1 MSPHAPPPLPRFD
14 CTLLR
19 AVEQIVPIAA
29 RADWLRTWQAELWHT
44 HHRRSHDRRARTFSV
59 AADLSL
65 GLACDAL
72 WLRAESWR
80 VAFGGTAVLCLATLA
95 ALCVFSSVLT
105 LAMGGGWGPM
115 WPHLAEQLQ
124 HFVFAAPLVTFVSF
138 GTASHR
144 QAAER
149 TAGRAIYRIRRG
161 LFLAAKSALALL
173 LCFLLS
179 VDVCLPLH
187 AFLPNTADLLQILFF
202 VIFALIALRWV
213 FADQEQRCQQC
224 LRALASPARVGRPTY
239 NLLEWN
245 GTEQV
250 CKQGHGLLSVP
261 EMESSWRQS
270 SQWVELAAGWDQPAS
285 V

>member
-14 CTLLR
+14 RTLLR
-19 AVEQIVPIAA
+19 AVEKIVPTAA

-44 HHRRSHDRRARTFSV
+44 HHRRHNRSRNVSV

-72 WLRAESWR
+72 WLRTESWR
-80 VAFGGTAVLCLATLA
+80 QIFSGTAVLCLATLA
-95 ALCVFSSVLT
+95 ALCLFSGVLT
-105 LAMGGGWGPM
+105 LAMAGGWRPL

-124 HFVFAAPLVTFVSF
+124 HFLFAAPLVTFVSF
-138 GTASHR
+138 GTASRR
-144 QAAER
+144 QAGQSFA
-149 TAGRAIYRIRRG
+149 ANAIHRIRRG
-161 LFLAAKSALALL
+161 LFLAAKTALTLALS
-173 LCFLLS
+173 FLLS
-179 VDVCLPLH
+179 VDLCLPLH

-224 LRALASPARVGRPTY
+224 LRALASPARVGRPSH

-245 GTEQV
+245 GTEQL

-270 SQWVELAAGWDQPAS
+270 SQWVDLTPTWDQPAS
-285 V
+285 I

>member
-14 CTLLR
+14 RTLLR
-19 AVEQIVPIAA
+19 AVEKVVPAAA
-29 RADWLRTWQAELWHT
+29 RAEWLRTWQAELWHT
-44 HHRRSHDRRARTFSV
+44 HHRRGARRLS
-59 AADLSL
+59 AADLSF
-65 GLACDAL
+65 GLMCDAL

-95 ALCVFSSVLT
+95 ALCVFSGVLT
-105 LAMGGGWGPM
+105 LAMAGGWRPL
-115 WPHLAEQLQ
+115 WPHLAGQLQ
-124 HFVFAAPLVTFVSF
+124 HFIFAAPLVTFVSF
-138 GTASHR
+138 GTASHL
-144 QAAER
+144 QASPSF
-149 TAGRAIYRIRRG
+149 TGRAIYRIRRG
-161 LFLAAKSALALL
+161 LFLAAKTALTLL
-173 LCFLLS
+173 LSFLLS
-179 VDVCLPLH
+179 VNLCMPLH
-187 AFLPNTADLLQILFF
+187 AFLPATSDLLQILFF
-202 VIFALIALRWV
+202 VIFALMALRWV

-224 LRALASPARVGRPTY
+224 LRALSSPARVGRPTY

-270 SQWVELAAGWDQPAS
+270 SQWVDLAPTWDQPAS

>member
-1 MSPHAPPPLPRFD
+1 MSPHVPPPLPRFD
-14 CTLLR
+14 RTLLR
-19 AVEQIVPIAA
+19 AVEKIVPAA
-29 RADWLRTWQAELWHT
+29 GRVEWMRTWQAELWHT
-44 HHRRSHDRRARTFSV
+44 HHRRGARRLSV
-59 AADLSL
+59 AADLSF
-65 GLACDAL
+65 GLMCDAL

-95 ALCVFSSVLT
+95 ALCVFSGVLT
-105 LAMGGGWGPM
+105 LAMGGGLGPM
-115 WPHLAEQLQ
+115 WPHLAEQMQ
-124 HFVFAAPLVTFVSF
+124 RFVFAAPVVVFVSF
-138 GTASHR
+138 GVASRREVGQHSG
-144 QAAER
+144 
-149 TAGRAIYRIRRG
+149 GRAIYRIRRG
-161 LFLAAKSALALL
+161 LFLAAKSALALV

-179 VDVCLPLH
+179 VDVCVPVHAYLP
-187 AFLPNTADLLQILFF
+187 ATADLLQILFF
-202 VIFALIALRWV
+202 VIFALMALRWV

-270 SQWVELAAGWDQPAS
+270 SQWVEMAAGWDQPAS

>member
-14 CTLLR
+14 RTLLR
-19 AVEQIVPIAA
+19 AVEKIVPTAA
-29 RADWLRTWQAELWHT
+29 RADWLRTWHAELWHT
-44 HHRRSHDRRARTFSV
+44 HHCRPRRFSV

-95 ALCVFSSVLT
+95 ALCVFSGVLT
-105 LAMGGGWGPM
+105 LAMAGGWRPL

-124 HFVFAAPLVTFVSF
+124 RFLFAAPLVTFVSF
-138 GTASHR
+138 GIASHR
-144 QAAER
+144 ELGQHS
-149 TAGRAIYRIRRG
+149 AGRAIHRIRRA
-161 LFLAAKSALALL
+161 LFLAAKTSLTLL
-173 LCFLLS
+173 LSFLLS

-187 AFLPNTADLLQILFF
+187 AYLPATSDLLQILFF
-202 VIFALIALRWV
+202 VIFALIGLRWV

-224 LRALASPARVGRPTY
+224 LRALALPARVGRPTY

>member
-14 CTLLR
+14 RTLLR
-19 AVEQIVPIAA
+19 AVEKVVPDAA
-29 RADWLRTWQAELWHT
+29 REDWLRTWQAELWHT
-44 HHRRSHDRRARTFSV
+44 HHRRGARRLGF
-59 AADLSL
+59 AADLSF
-65 GLACDAL
+65 GLMCDAL

-95 ALCVFSSVLT
+95 GLCVFSGVLT
-105 LAMGGGWGPM
+105 LAMGGGWRPL
-115 WPHLAEQLQ
+115 WPHLAAQLQ
-124 HFVFAAPLVTFVSF
+124 YFLFAAPLVTFVSF
-138 GTASHR
+138 GTASR
-144 QAAER
+144 GQAGPRA
-149 TAGRAIYRIRRG
+149 AGRAAFQIRRG
-161 LFLAAKSALALL
+161 LFLTTKTNLTLL
-173 LCFLLS
+173 LSFLLS
-179 VDVCLPLH
+179 VNLCLPLH
-187 AFLPNTADLLQILFF
+187 AFLPATADLLQILFF

-270 SQWVELAAGWDQPAS
+270 SQWVDLAPSWDQPAS